1 MHEPIFT
8 LQVKK
13 YILLSTNIYIYIYI
27 YIYKNKHN
35 GEIKA
40 KNVKIKLHYFF
51 YKHNVYKHMK
61 GDNR

>member
-1 MHEPIFT
+1 MNQYLHCKSKNIYYY
-8 LQVKK
+8 QQ
-13 YILLSTNIYIYIYI
+13 IYIYIYI
-27 YIYKNKHN
+27 NKHN